1 MKPTNEIFYY
11 FLPPYGGKNFAS
23 AARYK
28 LIIAASPRGGV
39 NKGKFSKKESQILIQ
54 LLFRNVALADY
65 DFQHE
70 FFVAKSIYSKFFS
83 TKNQSSET

>member
-39 NKGKFSKKESQILIQ
+39 NKGKFSKMESQILIQ
-54 LLFRNVALADY
+54 MLFRNVALADY

-70 FFVAKSIYSKFFS
+70 FFVAKSI
-83 TKNQSSET
+83 